1 MKTVL
6 KLMTLAAI
14 GIAAISVVGLSKL
27 TSVSAQSAPTSAPAS
42 TQKPAAPAKAS
53 NGNGETHDDAQSA
66 GETARLQALATITP
80 QQAQQTAEQKMG
92 KPADKVEIENDRGSL
107 VYAVGFGQ
115 QDVKVDAGNGQ
126 ILYTDNQNDGEN
138 NVAHPKSS
146 IQISGTGAGDGDGE
160 TNDDG

>member
-1 MKTVL
+1 MKISL

-14 GIAAISVVGLSKL
+14 GIVGLGGL
-27 TSVSAQSAPTSAPAS
+27 TSLSAQAAPSRVPAVAQKQQAPAE
-42 TQKPAAPAKAS
+42 AS
-53 NGNGETHDDAQSA
+53 DGDGETNDDAQSA
-66 GETARLQALATITP
+66 AESARLQALATITP

-92 KPADKVEIENDRGSL
+92 KPADKVEIENDGGSL
-107 VYAVGFGQ
+107 VYAVSFGQ

-138 NVAHPKSS
+138 EAAHPKSS
-146 IQISGTGAGDGDGE
+146 IQLSGTGAGDGDGE